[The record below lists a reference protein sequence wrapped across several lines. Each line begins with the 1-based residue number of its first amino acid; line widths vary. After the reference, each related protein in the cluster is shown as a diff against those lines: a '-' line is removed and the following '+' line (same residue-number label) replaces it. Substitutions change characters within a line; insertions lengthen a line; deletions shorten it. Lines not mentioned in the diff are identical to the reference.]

1 MSGGRVDPLYRTA
14 YSVIEELQPP
24 MSFAVETVA
33 PVTVTSVPQP
43 TAGTTVTSGTVAI
56 TDPNTSSAPVTVGGT
71 ATAAIGTQN
80 AQVILTGTPS
90 ITTGLDANGA
100 PLAIGGT
107 VIDGRNA
114 SSVVVDLAG
123 GFGGGVTIPSSSL
136 PSVVT
141 SVGAGNFISSTKL
154 SDGDDQFLGSEE
166 NDFVEL
172 SPGDDVVVGGG
183 GDDVVLMADSIKGSK
198 KKLTLDGSGG
208 NSGAGGS
215 DDVILT
221 KGALKKGKAK
231 IVISDFDTKKD
242 DIVLETKRKNVKG
255 IGTDTL
261 KISTKDDK
269 TIKIISDGTKFKR
282 SGIEFI

>member
-1 MSGGRVDPLYRTA
+1 
-14 YSVIEELQPP
+14 

-43 TAGTTVTSGTVAI
+43 EAGSTVTTGTVAI
-56 TDPNTSSAPVTVGGT
+56 TDPNTASTPITVGGT

-80 AQVILTGTPS
+80 AQVILTGTPR

-114 SSVVVDLAG
+114 SSVVIDLAG
-123 GFGGGVTIPSSSL
+123 GFGGGPTVPKSSL

-141 SVGAGNFISSTKL
+141 TLGAGNFITASKL
-154 SDGDDQFLGSEE
+154 SDGDDQFLGSQYG
-166 NDFVEL
+166 DFVEL
-172 SPGDDVVVGGG
+172 SPGDDVVIGGG
-183 GDDVVLMADSIKGSK
+183 GDDVILMADSIKGSK

-208 NSGAGGS
+208 NAGAGGS

-221 KGALKKGKAK
+221 RGALKKGKARIK
-231 IVISDFDTKKD
+231 ISDFNAKED
-242 DIVLETKRKNVKG
+242 DIVLKTNRKNVKG

-261 KISTKDDK
+261 KISTKDNK
-269 TIKIISDGTKFKR
+269 TITIVSEGTRFKR

>member
-1 MSGGRVDPLYRTA
+1 
-14 YSVIEELQPP
+14 

-43 TAGTTVTSGTVAI
+43 SAGSTVTSGTVAI
-56 TDPNTSSAPVTVGGT
+56 TDPNTASNPVTIGGS

-80 AQVILTGTPS
+80 AQVVLTGTPR
-90 ITTGLDANGA
+90 ITTGLDASGA

-114 SSVVVDLAG
+114 SSVVIDLAG
-123 GFGGGVTIPSSSL
+123 GFGGGATVPNSSL
-136 PSVVT
+136 PSVV
-141 SVGAGNFISSTKL
+141 SAVGAGNFISSSKL
-154 SDGDDQFLGSEE
+154 SDGDDQFLGSEYG
-166 NDFVEL
+166 DFVEL

-183 GDDVVLMADSIKGSK
+183 GDDAILMADSIKGSK

-208 NSGAGGS
+208 NAGAGGS

-242 DIVLETKRKNVKG
+242 TIVLETKRKNVKG
-255 IGTDTL
+255 IGTDEI
-261 KISTKDDK
+261 KISTKDGK
-269 TIKIISDGTKFKR
+269 KITIESDGTKIKR

>member
-1 MSGGRVDPLYRTA
+1 
-14 YSVIEELQPP
+14 

-43 TAGTTVTSGTVAI
+43 PAGSTVTSGTVAI
-56 TDPNTSSAPVTVGGT
+56 TDPNTASTPVTVGGS

-80 AQVILTGTPS
+80 AQVVLTGTPR
-90 ITTGLDANGA
+90 ITTGLDASGA

-114 SSVVVDLAG
+114 SSVVIDLAG
-123 GFGGGVTIPSSSL
+123 GFGGGATVPNSSL

-141 SVGAGNFISSTKL
+141 AVGAGNFITSSKL
-154 SDGDDQFLGSEE
+154 SDGDDQFLGSEYG
-166 NDFVEL
+166 DFVEL

-183 GDDVVLMADSIKGSK
+183 GDDAILMADSIKGSK

-208 NSGAGGS
+208 NAGAGGS

-231 IVISDFDTKKD
+231 ITISDFDTKKD

-261 KISTKDDK
+261 KISTKDNK
-269 TIKIISDGTKFKR
+269 TITIISDGTKFKR